1 MIVDCDTNFYIYSFN
16 IQSVSNTT
24 SRRFFTKLVNSF
36 LLQVEFKM
44 SEIDLSYI
52 TPMEFHLRKIC
63 TEVIKLDSDQEI
75 TYTQHFT
82 NVCKLLTDRMK
93 ENDEIFNKLYKCVE
107 LAGGYADK
115 IKISEPNEYDALI
128 ILSFPN
134 PRVKLSRRGY
144 VTINI
149 EHKIQET

>member
-24 SRRFFTKLVNSF
+24 SRRFFTKLVKSF

-82 NVCKLLTDRMK
+82 NV
-93 ENDEIFNKLYKCVE
+93 
-107 LAGGYADK
+107 
-115 IKISEPNEYDALI
+115 
-128 ILSFPN
+128 
-134 PRVKLSRRGY
+134 
-144 VTINI
+144 
-149 EHKIQET
+149 